1 MTDTKRVFFALWPD
15 SRQRDRLRD
24 FIAPA
29 AKLVEGNAVDRRNW
43 HVTLAFIGN
52 FPVHRLPEL
61 HEIHDHIGVEPFRL
75 RFDRIEFWAR
85 PRIAVLAAPT
95 VPAELQALVDGL
107 NQRLQAAA
115 IPTEDRTYRPHVTVV
130 RKARPFETQRLA
142 QAAVTEWS
150 ACELVESVPGA
161 GGVTYRPLV
170 KDF

>member
-1 MTDTKRVFFALWPD
+1 MKRVFFALWPD
-15 SRQRDRLRD
+15 ARQRDRLRD

-29 AKLVEGNAVDRRNW
+29 AKLVEGNAVDRRSW
-43 HVTLAFIGN
+43 HVTLAFIGD
-52 FPVHRLPEL
+52 FPVQRLPEL
-61 HEIHDHIGVEPFRL
+61 HEVSGHVVIESFRL
-75 RFDRIEFWAR
+75 RFDRMEFWAR

-107 NQRLQAAA
+107 NQRLQAAGVR
-115 IPTEDRTYRPHVTVV
+115 TEDRTYRPHITVV
-130 RKARPFETQRLA
+130 KKARPFATERLA

-150 ACELVESVPGA
+150 GFELIESVPGA